1 MKYENEEMIDDGT
14 LPVPYVPGTPPRKK
28 LTEDNM
34 YHISGLVEI
43 LSRATFDIW
52 SEDVHKVIDAIN
64 DLETEL
70 RAEKDLANEFIR
82 QTITKL
88 ERQAIDDNIC
98 PSCGIK
104 LEDRIINESSQT
116 LECWGQPCTET
127 VYETC
132 KHCYECG
139 WDEEYE

>member
-1 MKYENEEMIDDGT
+1 MMYENEVMIDDGT
-14 LPVPYVPGTPPRKK
+14 LPVPYVQGTPPRKK

-52 SEDVHKVIDAIN
+52 SEDVHKVIDAIQN
-64 DLETEL
+64 LETEL

-98 PSCGIK
+98 PVCGKK
-104 LEDRIINESSQT
+104 LKERIINQSSQV
-116 LECWGQPCTET
+116 LEYCGQPCTET
-127 VYETC
+127 VCETC
-132 KHCYECG
+132 KHCQECG
-139 WDEEYE
+139 WDEEDE